1 MVCTLSC
8 GISAIFLIGM
18 MYMTFSIDKCAI
30 SSRFMET
37 LSDDQKRRYKK
48 ITQERRMIYICGYL
62 FGFFL
67 SGLYISRMQDMERR
81 NSTTLLCTVGAI
93 TFLTSYFFY
102 ILFPKSN
109 LMILELN
116 DPVQRKEWVRIY
128 KKMQYHYH
136 IGLVLGIIAVLFFA
150 KGMC

>member
-67 SGLYISRMQDMERR
+67 SGLYISGMQDMERR

>member
-8 GISAIFLIGM
+8 SIAAVFLIGM
-18 MYMTFSIDKCAI
+18 MYMTFSIDKCSLSA
-30 SSRFMET
+30 RFMET
-37 LSDDQKRRYKK
+37 LSIEQRQKYNK
-48 ITQERRMIYICGYL
+48 IVKERRLIYLGGYL
-62 FGFFL
+62 FGFIL
-67 SGLYISRMQDMERR
+67 SGFYLSGMSDGERR

-109 LMILELN
+109 LMILEL
-116 DPVQRKEWVRIY
+116 DDKIQRKEWVRIY
-128 KKMQYHYH
+128 KKMQFHYH

>member
-30 SSRFMET
+30 SARFMET
-37 LSDDQKRRYKK
+37 LSDEQKRRYNK
-48 ITQERRMIYICGYL
+48 IVKERRMIYLGGYI

-67 SGLYISRMQDMERR
+67 SALYISGMPDTERN

-109 LMILELN
+109 LMILEL
-116 DPVQRKEWVRIY
+116 DEKQQRKEWIRIY